1 MAEIVSP
8 QTSRNI
14 LAHRT
19 LPTSDRLGA
28 TIPNDVDAK
37 SVATQWFSNFT
48 KELEAKNAQGVAS
61 LVLDDAFWRDML
73 AFTWDFRTF
82 EGSARIRQ
90 FLADVLPDSGIASL
104 QLSDQYLSVER
115 PYPDLAWIQ
124 AMFNFETT
132 VGKGTGVFRLV
143 PTANGE
149 WKAHVVYTLLEEI
162 KGHPE
167 RVGPLRDFVP
177 NHGMWP
183 EKRRREIN
191 FEDRE
196 PAVVIIGAGQ
206 AGLDLA
212 ARLKLLGVHTLV
224 VEKQPRIGN
233 QWRGRY
239 EALCLHDPVCEY
251 YFHYEVKRY

>member
-1 MAEIVSP
+1 MP
-8 QTSRNI
+8 GDTMQDKNI
-14 LAHRT
+14 LQQRT

-28 TIPNDVDAK
+28 TIPDDVDAK
-37 SVATQWFSNFT
+37 AVAGEWFSGFARA
-48 KELEAKNAQGVAS
+48 LEAKDAQDVAR
-61 LVLDDAFWRDML
+61 LMLDDAFWRDVL
-73 AFTWDFRTF
+73 AFSWDFRTF
-82 EGSARIRQ
+82 EGDARIRQ
-90 FLADVLPDSGIASL
+90 FLGDVLPNAGVSSL
-104 QLSDQYLSVER
+104 RLSDQYLTVER

-124 AMFNFETT
+124 GMFNFETS
-132 VGKGTGVFRLV
+132 VGLNTGVFRLV
-143 PTANGE
+143 PTQSGE
-149 WKAHVVYTLLEEI
+149 WKAHVVYTLLEEL

-167 RVGPLRDFVP
+167 RTGPLRDFVP

-183 EKRRREIN
+183 DKRRREIN

-212 ARLKLLGVHTLV
+212 ARLKLLGIHTLI
-224 VEKQPRIGN
+224 VEKQPRVGN

-251 YFHYEVKRY
+251 CFCSAIQCF